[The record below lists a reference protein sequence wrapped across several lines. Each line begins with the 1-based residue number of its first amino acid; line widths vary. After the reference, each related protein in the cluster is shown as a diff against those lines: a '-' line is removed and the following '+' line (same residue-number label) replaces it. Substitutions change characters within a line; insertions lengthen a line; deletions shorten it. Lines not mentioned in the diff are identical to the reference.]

1 MPYKYFQ
8 ESAGGGRVNA
18 NDNSDEHNLINELR
32 QIVEDLAN
40 LLGHSKLGDGTY
52 PKSGP
57 TGGTLSNVS
66 KCNFSAT
73 TYPGVNDDETQGYL
87 KGSIWIYSLVGKAY
101 ILIDAGVG
109 AAIWRLITIG
119 EDIFILEAGM
129 TISLITEI
137 TGELAIGD

>member
-8 ESAGGGRVNA
+8 ESALGGRVDARDNA
-18 NDNSDEHNLINELR
+18 DEHNLINELR

-40 LLGHSKLGDGTY
+40 LLGHDLLDGLY

-73 TYPGVNDDETQGYL
+73 AYPGVNDDETQGYS
-87 KGSIWIYSLVGKAY
+87 KGSVWIYSLVGKAY
-101 ILIDAGVG
+101 ILVNAGTGV
-109 AAIWRLITIG
+109 AVWRLITTG

-129 TISLITEI
+129 TISMITEI
-137 TGELAIGD
+137 TGVLSIGA